1 MNLTLRL
8 DGLVAVRRIPSDYR
22 ARQGPFPVTTQELP
36 TVDALAASQWL
47 EGGDAVLVDVRETH
61 EFEYENIPGSLLLP
75 LSFLVPE
82 RFPVI
87 ADKKVI
93 LLCAVGKRSAAAQ
106 KQLVKL
112 GLANIFNLSGGLDAW
127 TKAGLETQGGKFES
141 VGYSI

>member
-1 MNLTLRL
+1 M
-8 DGLVAVRRIPSDYR
+8 
-22 ARQGPFPVTTQELP
+22 TTQELP

-61 EFEYENIPGSLLLP
+61 EYEYENIPGSLLLP

-87 ADKKVI
+87 ADKKVV

-106 KQLVKL
+106 TQLVKL